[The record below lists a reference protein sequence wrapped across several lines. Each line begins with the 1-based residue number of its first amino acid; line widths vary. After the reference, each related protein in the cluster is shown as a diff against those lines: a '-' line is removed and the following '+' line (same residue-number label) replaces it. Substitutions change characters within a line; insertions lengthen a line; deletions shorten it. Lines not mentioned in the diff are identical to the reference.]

1 MKIKWGARWKGYV
14 YPPRQKPY
22 IIESDIRMLPGIVSW
37 LVKVDRSCV
46 EMWVSIDEPAD
57 TVEKTVRIQKVLTA
71 RKRILRRRVFFMKG
85 I

>member
-1 MKIKWGARWKGYV
+1 M
-14 YPPRQKPY
+14 
-22 IIESDIRMLPGIVSW
+22 
-37 LVKVDRSCV
+37 KVDRSCV